1 MHNTEGTSPEA
12 NNHIQRHNQ
21 GRQLPVDAHTRQAP
35 SEPHTPQEPI
45 GPRLPDPRAR
55 IEWRDLRA
63 ICSHIIP
70 AKPPNRARR
79 CGSPALRGESFCYFH
94 HPTRAPVRNL
104 HERRARRLA
113 RQAFTLDY
121 PTNQDELQFVLRDLV
136 TRLAANQIDPRR
148 AGQIIYALQTAAR
161 GMPE

>member
-1 MHNTEGTSPEA
+1 MHNTEGTSPES
-12 NNHIQRHNQ
+12 NNHIQ
-21 GRQLPVDAHTRQAP
+21 GRQLPVDAHTRQP
-35 SEPHTPQEPI
+35 PPEPHSQQERV
-45 GPRLPDPRAR
+45 GPR
-55 IEWRDLRA
+55 IEWHDLRA
-63 ICSHIIP
+63 ICAHIIP

-79 CGSPALRGESFCYFH
+79 CGSPALRGESFCYYH

-136 TRLAANQIDPRR
+136 TRLAANEIDPRR